1 MAYSVLTD
9 AKSKEEYDLYLK
21 SAKKDKDYWTWQAG
35 ENAEQTEET
44 IDEDETQENEEQ
56 TSKAR

>member
-9 AKSKEEYDLYLK
+9 EKSKEEYDLYLK

-35 ENAEQTEET
+35 ENTEQKDET
-44 IDEDETQENEEQ
+44 RDEDET
-56 TSKAR
+56 